1 MYGEKQYGIIE
12 YAAETG
18 NEDEAY
24 YEDLTKLVPPVV
36 TRLKEMYEL
45 YHSEGYEIG
54 QLYRDLRDM
63 EEQCFIATATWG
75 LDKWEKLFGINTDIS
90 QTYEERREI
99 LVAKL
104 CGQGTTT
111 KQMIENT
118 ASVFSGGDVTVI
130 EKNEENRFVIRFI
143 GVKGIPR
150 NMQGMIDMIEE
161 IKPAHLAYSF
171 EYRYTIWNE
180 LNGYT
185 WNGLNGR
192 TWSELRTMME
202 ERNADNRKL

>member
-18 NEDEAY
+18 SGEEEI
-24 YEDLTKLVPPVV
+24 YEDLTKIVPPVV

-54 QLYRDLRDM
+54 QLYQVLTDIT
-63 EEQCFIATATWG
+63 EQCFITTATWG
-75 LDKWEKLFGINTDIS
+75 LDKWEKLFGIDTDIS

-171 EYRYTIWNE
+171 EYRYTVWNE

-185 WNGLNGR
+185 WNGLKGR